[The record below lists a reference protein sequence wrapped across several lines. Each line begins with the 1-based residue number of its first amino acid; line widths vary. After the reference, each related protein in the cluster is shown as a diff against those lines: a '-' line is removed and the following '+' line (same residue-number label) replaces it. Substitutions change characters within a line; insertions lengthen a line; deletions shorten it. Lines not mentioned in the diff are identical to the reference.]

1 MFERFT
7 FSETAYFWRWW
18 KEQRA
23 ATRATFRSLV
33 AEGRIQFAGGGWV
46 QPDEATTDY
55 LQLLDLYTWG
65 LRFDTMLWL
74 YYQIK
79 HSWHIG
85 QTFCICLRMY
95 YNIIKLVINYKA
107 NFREEKSWKQSK
119 TSMFTYRKYS
129 NSIGSSWIIGVL
141 EFL

>member
-65 LRFDTMLWL
+65 LRFDTML
-74 YYQIK
+74 
-79 HSWHIG
+79 
-85 QTFCICLRMY
+85 
-95 YNIIKLVINYKA
+95 
-107 NFREEKSWKQSK
+107 
-119 TSMFTYRKYS
+119 
-129 NSIGSSWIIGVL
+129 
-141 EFL
+141 